1 MPHGGGHCM
10 TNLLSSAV
18 IIVCNILGDPIIAA
32 HSQLCQLTCCL
43 HVCKT
48 TLQTSLCAHI
58 AACSTCAGAHTG
70 NIPYA
75 LELAFTALEGG
86 QLHCSKRSLSSCSKH
101 ALQQD
106 NAPGT
111 IPLPYYYS
119 AVHQAELSSIS
130 TIDGHTASRRVCHLP
145 GAVHHPSRQKTQHGT
160 ALGTHVLKHD

>member
-1 MPHGGGHCM
+1 M

-58 AACSTCAGAHTG
+58 AACSTCAGAHTA

-101 ALQQD
+101 ACRTML
-106 NAPGT
+106 PEPYHYPTT
-111 IPLPYYYS
+111 I
-119 AVHQAELSSIS
+119 VQC
-130 TIDGHTASRRVCHLP
+130 T
-145 GAVHHPSRQKTQHGT
+145 RQN
-160 ALGTHVLKHD
+160 LVL